1 MFGELLPRYQDV
13 SNGYTKVYRL
23 PPRQTDSAK
32 MAIIEFNGNEL
43 PPLLPPEDE
52 LRKLKLEK
60 LREREKKEIPLDGTP
75 V

>member
-1 MFGELLPRYQDV
+1 MFGVLLPRYQDV
-13 SNGYTKVYRL
+13 SSGYTTVYKL

-32 MAIIEFNGNEL
+32 MAIVEFNGNSL

-52 LRKLKLEK
+52 LRRLKLEK
-60 LREREKKEIPLDGTP
+60 LREKMKKEIPIDGTP